1 MMIKKFKLN
10 KKGSSLLFAYISL
23 LIIAFIMAMFQ
34 YNALILFNY
43 RNKLYQTADMAAR
56 TVAWEVYTTN
66 KQYII
71 SHGSLPNN
79 WSNNDHLIN
88 KANKVFSSQGISG
101 VNITIRPNGNSVK
114 LECKKTFPYTD
125 IKLTPSG
132 FKKVKTTQT
141 FDFFGYS
148 RIKNISRKS

>member
-1 MMIKKFKLN
+1 MIKKFKLN

-79 WSNNDHLIN
+79 WSNNTHLIN
-88 KANKVFSSQGISG
+88 KANKVFSSQGIGG
-101 VNITIRPNGNSVK
+101 VNITIRQMVILLS
-114 LECKKTFPYTD
+114 
-125 IKLTPSG
+125 
-132 FKKVKTTQT
+132 
-141 FDFFGYS
+141 
-148 RIKNISRKS
+148 